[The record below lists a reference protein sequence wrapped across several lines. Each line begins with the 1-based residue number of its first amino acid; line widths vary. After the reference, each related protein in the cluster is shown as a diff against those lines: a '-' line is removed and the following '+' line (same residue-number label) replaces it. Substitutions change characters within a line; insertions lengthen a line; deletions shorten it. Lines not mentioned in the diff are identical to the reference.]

1 MPMRFTSRC
10 GDFELEEADVQWH
23 PDNLL
28 ARLTSTTPAHCE
40 GGVST
45 WELGSAS
52 GTPFVLPGALTLT
65 VALFK

>member
-1 MPMRFTSRC
+1 MRLRFTS
-10 GDFELEEADVQWH
+10 GYGNFELDEADVQWQ

-28 ARLTSTTPAHCE
+28 ARLTSTTPAHSE

-45 WELGSAS
+45 WELGAAFD
-52 GTPFVLPGALTLT
+52 TPFALPGALPLT

>member
-1 MPMRFTSRC
+1 MRFRFALTS
-10 GDFELEEADVQWH
+10 GSFELEEADVQWH

-45 WELGSAS
+45 WDLGSAS
-52 GTPFVLPGALTLT
+52 GTPFALPGALPLT